1 MEVSMQAESVEKV
14 KAPGISIN
22 CSDYRMILKTV
33 QSNAI
38 KTLVEGLKDI
48 LNDVNLKI
56 NKEGLQIITIDGKK
70 ITIVHLKL
78 IASSFEF
85 FHCASPIDIGVNMKS
100 LHALLRTVGTND
112 VITMF
117 VSHSDLTRLN
127 IVIENKEKNVRDISK
142 LKLLDINEAI
152 YKIPNIEFDSVIKMP
167 SNDFQ
172 KICKD
177 LNNIS
182 DTVTISSEDS
192 KFKMSVE
199 GDIGEKEIIIGE
211 TVSVAFSK
219 LSNNNVKDRFDLKYL
234 LLFVKSSNLCST
246 IELFLKK
253 EHPLVLL
260 YSVASLGS
268 LKFVLA
274 PKMSEEE
281 LY

>member
-1 MEVSMQAESVEKV
+1 MENENLYHV
-14 KAPGISIN
+14 
-22 CSDYRMILKTV
+22 LFKTV

-56 NKEGLQIITIDGKK
+56 DKEGLQIITIDGKK

-78 IASSFEF
+78 IAESFEYF
-85 FHCASPIDIGVNMKS
+85 YCKSPIELGINMKH
-100 LHALLRTVGTND
+100 LYALLRTVGNND
-112 VITMF
+112 VITMN
-117 VSHSDLTRLN
+117 VLRDDITRLN

-182 DTVTISSEDS
+182 DIVTISNEDN

-199 GDIGEKEIIIGE
+199 GDIGQKEIVIGE
-211 TVSVAFSK
+211 NVNVVVNK
-219 LSNNNVKDRFDLKYL
+219 LSNNNVKGKFDLKYL

-253 EHPLVLL
+253 DNPLVLI

-274 PKMSEEE
+274 PKINDDE

>member
-1 MEVSMQAESVEKV
+1 MTDVTKHESQTD
-14 KAPGISIN
+14 ID
-22 CSDYRMILKTV
+22 CSKYRMMFKTV

-38 KTLVEGLKDI
+38 KTLIEGLKDI

-56 NKEGLQIITIDGKK
+56 DKEGIQIMTIDGKR

-78 IASSFEF
+78 VAKSFEF
-85 FHCASPIDIGVNMKS
+85 FHCDLPIEIGINMKS
-100 LHALLRTVGTND
+100 LYALLRTVGNND

-117 VSHSDLTRLN
+117 VEKNDITRLH
-127 IVIENKEKNVRDISK
+127 IVIENKEKNFRDISR
-142 LKLLDINEAI
+142 LKLLDFNEDI
-152 YKIPNIEFDSVIKMP
+152 YTIPNIEFDSVIKMP

-177 LNNIS
+177 LSNIS
-182 DTVTISSEDS
+182 DIVTISSENS
-192 KFKMSVE
+192 KFSMSVE
-199 GDIGEKEIIIGE
+199 GDIGQKEIILGE
-211 TVSVAFSK
+211 TINVAFK
-219 LSNNNVKDRFDLKYL
+219 QLSNINVTGKYDLKYL
-234 LLFVKSSNLCST
+234 LLFIKSSNLCST

-253 EHPLVLL
+253 DLPLVLL

-274 PKMSEEE
+274 PKVDD

>member
-1 MEVSMQAESVEKV
+1 
-14 KAPGISIN
+14 
-22 CSDYRMILKTV
+22 
-33 QSNAI
+33 
-38 KTLVEGLKDI
+38 
-48 LNDVNLKI
+48 
-56 NKEGLQIITIDGKK
+56 
-70 ITIVHLKL
+70 
-78 IASSFEF
+78 
-85 FHCASPIDIGVNMKS
+85 
-100 LHALLRTVGTND
+100 
-112 VITMF
+112 
-117 VSHSDLTRLN
+117 
-127 IVIENKEKNVRDISK
+127 
-142 LKLLDINEAI
+142 
-152 YKIPNIEFDSVIKMP
+152 MP

>member
-1 MEVSMQAESVEKV
+1 MEDV
-14 KAPGISIN
+14 
-22 CSDYRMILKTV
+22 SDYRMLFKTV

-48 LNDVNLKI
+48 LNDVNLKV
-56 NKEGLQIITIDGKK
+56 NKDGIQIITIDGKK

-78 IASSFEF
+78 VAKSFEF
-85 FHCASPIDIGVNMKS
+85 FHCSSPIELGINMKH
-100 LHALLRTVGTND
+100 LYALLRTVGTND
-112 VITMF
+112 VITMY
-117 VSHSDLTRLN
+117 VTNNDITRLN

-167 SNDFQ
+167 SNEFQ

-182 DTVTISSEDS
+182 DIVSIASEDS

-199 GDIGEKEIIIGE
+199 GDIGQKEIVIGE
-211 TVSVAFSK
+211 TVNVVVNKISDK
-219 LSNNNVKDRFDLKYL
+219 NVKGNFDLKYL

-253 EHPLVLL
+253 DNPLVLL

-274 PKMSEEE
+274 PKVNEDE